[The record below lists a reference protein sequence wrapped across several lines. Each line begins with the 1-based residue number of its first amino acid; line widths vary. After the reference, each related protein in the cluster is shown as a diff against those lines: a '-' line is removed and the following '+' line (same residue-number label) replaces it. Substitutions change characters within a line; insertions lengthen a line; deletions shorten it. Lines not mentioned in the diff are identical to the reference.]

1 MGYYINLKSISIDAY
16 KEILKTKTLIPS
28 WKVLENDIDKN
39 LSILKTHHIN
49 NLDEL
54 LLALKDKSKIQE
66 FSRQSGLPENY
77 LAVLKRVVNGY
88 RQKPNRIKDFTCVDE
103 DIVLKLE
110 KIGIKNTLKLYKEIL
125 TDGKRNELSRKAG
138 IGENEIMKLTK
149 LTDLSRIRWV
159 NHTFA
164 YVLLE
169 SGYDTAE
176 KVAKADYRKLYET
189 IKQLN
194 NERKIYKAHIGLNDM
209 KMIIESAQ
217 SLDFEIEYYNG
228 ESAQQRT
235 ELKNKRFSKSLS
247 YSS

>member
-1 MGYYINLKSISIDAY
+1 MGYYIDLKSISIDAY
-16 KEILKTKTLIPS
+16 KDILKTKTFIPS
-28 WKVLENDIDKN
+28 WKILENDIDKN
-39 LSILKTHHIN
+39 LNILKAHQIN

-54 LLALKDKSKIQE
+54 LITLKDKSKIQE
-66 FSRQSGLPENY
+66 FSKQSGLPENY
-77 LAVLKRVVNGY
+77 LAVLKRVVKGY
-88 RQKPNRIKDFTCVDE
+88 RPKPNRIKDFTCISE

-110 KIGIKNTLKLYKEIL
+110 KTGIKNTLKLYDEIL
-125 TDGKRNELSRKAG
+125 TDEIRSQLSRKAG
-138 IGENEIMKLTK
+138 ISDNEIMKLTK

-176 KVAKADYRKLYET
+176 KVAKADYQELYET

-194 NERKIYKAHIGLNDM
+194 NERKIYNAHIGVNDM

-217 SLDFEIEYYNG
+217 SLGFEIEY
-228 ESAQQRT
+228 
-235 ELKNKRFSKSLS
+235 
-247 YSS
+247 

>member
-1 MGYYINLKSISIDAY
+1 MGYYIDLKSISIDAY
-16 KEILKTKTLIPS
+16 KEILKAKTLIPS
-28 WKVLENDIDKN
+28 WKVLENDIDGN
-39 LSILKTHHIN
+39 LSILKTHNIN

-54 LLALKDKSKIQE
+54 LITLKDKTKIQK
-66 FSRQSGLPENY
+66 FSRQSGLPDNY
-77 LAVLKRVVNGY
+77 LAVLKRVVKGY
-88 RQKPNRIKDFTCVDE
+88 RPKPNRIRDFACVSE

-125 TDGKRNELSRKAG
+125 TGEKRNQLSRKA
-138 IGENEIMKLTK
+138 EIDDTEVMKLTK

-176 KVAKADYRKLYET
+176 KIAKADYKELYET

-194 NERKIYKAHIGLNDM
+194 NERKIYNAHIGVNDM
-209 KMIIESAQ
+209 KMVIESAQ
-217 SLDFEIEYYNG
+217 ILDFDIEY
-228 ESAQQRT
+228 
-235 ELKNKRFSKSLS
+235 
-247 YSS
+247 

>member
-1 MGYYINLKSISIDAY
+1 MGYHIDLKNMSIEAY

-39 LSILKTHHIN
+39 LSILKTNHIN

-54 LLALKDKSKIQE
+54 LLALKDKGKIQE

-77 LAVLKRVVNGY
+77 LAVLKRVVKGY
-88 RQKPNRIKDFTCVDE
+88 RPKPNRIKDFTYVGN
-103 DIVLKLE
+103 DIVLNLE
-110 KIGIKNTLKLYKEIL
+110 KIGIKNTLRLYEEIL
-125 TDGKRNELSRKAG
+125 TAEKRNQLSKKTG
-138 IGENEIMKLTK
+138 IGDAEIMKLTK

-164 YVLLE
+164 FVLLE

-176 KVAKADYRKLYET
+176 KVANADYRKLYET

-194 NERKIYKAHIGLNDM
+194 DERKIYNAHIGVNDM

-217 SLDFEIEYYNG
+217 CLDFEIEY
-228 ESAQQRT
+228 
-235 ELKNKRFSKSLS
+235 
-247 YSS
+247 

>member
-1 MGYYINLKSISIDAY
+1 MGYYIDLKSVSIDAY
-16 KEILKTKTLIPS
+16 KEILKTKTFIPS

-39 LSILKTHHIN
+39 LNILTTHHIN

-54 LLALKDKSKIQE
+54 LITLKDKSKIQE
-66 FSRQSGLPENY
+66 FSKQSGLPENY
-77 LAVLKRVVNGY
+77 LSVLKRVVKGY
-88 RQKPNRIKDFTCVDE
+88 RPKPNRIKDFTSVDE
-103 DIVLKLE
+103 EIVLKLE
-110 KIGIKNTLKLYKEIL
+110 KIGIKNTLKLYNEIL
-125 TDGKRNELSRKAG
+125 TDEKRNQLSIKTG
-138 IGENEIMKLTK
+138 ISDTEIMKLTK

-169 SGYDTAE
+169 SGYDTAK

-194 NERKIYKAHIGLNDM
+194 TERKIYNAHIGEKDM

-217 SLDFEIEYYNG
+217 SLDFEIEY
-228 ESAQQRT
+228 
-235 ELKNKRFSKSLS
+235 
-247 YSS
+247 

>member
-1 MGYYINLKSISIDAY
+1 MGYYIDLKSISIDAY
-16 KEILKTKTLIPS
+16 KEILKTTILIPS

-39 LSILKTHHIN
+39 LNIIKKHDIK

-54 LLALKDKSKIQE
+54 LIILKDKSKIQE
-66 FSRQSGLPENY
+66 FSKKSGLPDNY

-88 RQKPNRIKDFTCVDE
+88 RQKPNRIKDFTCVSE

-110 KIGIKNTLKLYKEIL
+110 KIGIKNTLKLYEEIL
-125 TDGKRNELSRKAG
+125 TDGKRNELSRNAG
-138 IGENEIMKLTK
+138 IGDNEILKLTK

-176 KVAKADYRKLYET
+176 KVANANYRELYET

-194 NERKIYKAHIGLNDM
+194 NEKKIYNAHIGVNDM

-217 SLDFEIEYYNG
+217 SLDFEIEY
-228 ESAQQRT
+228 
-235 ELKNKRFSKSLS
+235 
-247 YSS
+247 